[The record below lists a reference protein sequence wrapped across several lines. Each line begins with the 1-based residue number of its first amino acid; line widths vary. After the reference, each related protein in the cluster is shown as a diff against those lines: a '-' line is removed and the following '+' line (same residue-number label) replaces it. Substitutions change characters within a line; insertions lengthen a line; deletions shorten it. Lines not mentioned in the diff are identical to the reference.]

1 MDEVAVGVGPLR
13 RLRGVFYGW
22 WMVGLTAVTVAM
34 TNGAAS
40 HGLGVFFVA
49 LESQFGWSRTVLSG
63 AFALARL
70 EGTVL
75 GPVEGYLTD
84 RYGTRRVVLV
94 GFFILGCGF
103 LMFSFSRNLPGFYVA
118 FFVVAMGGGLSGFL
132 PMITLANNWFVR
144 RRSMALALAG
154 MGIYLGGV
162 MLPALALGI
171 GTLGW
176 RTVSVGLGIFFLLMG
191 FPLTRLIRN
200 RPEEYGQRPD
210 GDPLDVPSP
219 GAGDETRIDGSED
232 EDFTARQAMA
242 TSAFWLITFS
252 HGFSAMVVGAL
263 QVHAIPMLHD
273 AGLSLELAAT
283 VVATYTFVAMG
294 SRILGGY
301 LGDRFPK
308 TVVIFAFACVQATG
322 VLVAVVVDSFSTAL
336 LFAVLFGLGWGG
348 RGALFTAIRGDYFGR
363 KAFATIFGFSAFFLS
378 GVSVVAPLFAGY
390 IFDTQGSYDL
400 ALITFAI
407 INVLGGSLVLFAK
420 KPSMTRSVSG
430 VDQEK
435 TM

>member
-1 MDEVAVGVGPLR
+1 MEGMSIGVGPLGK
-13 RLRGVFYGW
+13 LRGVFYGW
-22 WMVGLTAVTVAM
+22 WLVGLATITVAM

-84 RYGTRRVVLV
+84 RFGTRRIVLV
-94 GFFILGCGF
+94 GFFVLGCGF
-103 LMFSFSRNLPGFYVA
+103 LLFSFSSGITGFYVA
-118 FFVVAMGGGLSGFL
+118 FFVVAMGGGLGGFL

-144 RRSMALALAG
+144 QRSMAIAIAG

-162 MLPALALGI
+162 LVPALALGI
-171 GTLGW
+171 STVGW
-176 RTVSVGLGIFFLLMG
+176 RTVSVGLSLFFFLVG

-200 RPEEYGQRPD
+200 RPEEYGQKPD
-210 GDPLDVPSP
+210 GDLPSQS
-219 GAGDETRIDGSED
+219 AGEETSTDNYGD
-232 EDFTARQAMA
+232 EDFTPRQAMA
-242 TSAFWLITFS
+242 TSAFWLITIS
-252 HGFSAMVVGAL
+252 HGLSAMVVGAL

-283 VVATYTFVAMG
+283 VVAIYTFVAMG
-294 SRILGGY
+294 SRILGGF

-308 TVVIFAFACVQATG
+308 PSVIFAFACIQATG
-322 VLVAVVVDSFSTAL
+322 VLMATAVDSFLTAL

-348 RGALFTAIRGDYFGR
+348 RGSLFTAIRGDYFGR
-363 KAFATIFGFSAFFLS
+363 TSFATIFGLSAFFLS
-378 GVSVVAPLFAGY
+378 GVSVLSPLFAGY
-390 IFDTQGSYDL
+390 MFDTLGSYDM
-400 ALITFAI
+400 ALVIFVI
-407 INVLGGSLVLFAK
+407 INILGGSLILFAR
-420 KPSMTRSVSG
+420 KPSLPMSASSV
-430 VDQEK
+430 DHRK